1 MALKMR
7 IISEQ
12 YQQLGKLGTRMFGV
26 TGGRIGRS
34 PDNDWALPDPD
45 RYISSHHAAVHFRA
59 GKWILED
66 TSTNGVFVNNSE
78 IPLSQHGPY
87 MLKDGDR
94 IRMGDYDILV
104 SLDDRLDFPMDSSAV
119 TANNPQPVA
128 RASRGRKE
136 HDHDNLNAEIDIN
149 ALLSNEA
156 TRFAPP
162 PPSATGR
169 FEVPKPFEMEP
180 AAPPNTPS
188 RPAARAAVAAKPV
201 DTGAS
206 GMYENIPLSVTGP
219 IVQIASA
226 DSPAGAG
233 GGDDWHLRTRRY
245 QKVPP
250 NPTPN
255 NTARAER
262 SQPGGDLQSELN
274 AGVEA
279 FCRGLGVDPSSL
291 PSDIQTTTLTLA
303 GQMLRETV
311 LALME
316 ALKARGEFKGRFDP
330 SQTGAQSAQN
340 NPLKIGTSVDD
351 AIRKLLDAHNT
362 RYLGPVEAMRDAFS
376 DLKTH
381 QTAVTS
387 GMHAGINGLMQRI
400 NPGELQDRFERNLKR
415 AGGVSNNSK
424 GKYWDLYMEFFQVLN
439 QRNNDG
445 LPLSFHEDFVQTYVE
460 RINGP
465 RANNRRR

>member
-1 MALKMR
+1 MALRMR
-7 IISEQ
+7 VISEQ

-34 PDNDWALPDPD
+34 PDNDWALPDPE

-66 TSTNGVFVNNSE
+66 TSTNGVFINNSD

-87 MLKDGDR
+87 PLKDGDR

-104 SLDDRLDFPMDSSAV
+104 SLDDRMDFPMDSSAV

-128 RASRGRKE
+128 RAARGRKD
-136 HDHDNLNAEIDIN
+136 HDHDNLNAELDIN

-156 TRFAPP
+156 TRFAS
-162 PPSATGR
+162 PSATGR
-169 FEVPKPFEMEP
+169 VEIPKPFEMEP
-180 AAPPNTPS
+180 VAPPSAPA
-188 RPAARAAVAAKPV
+188 RPAARTAAAAKPTV
-201 DTGAS
+201 DAAAS
-206 GMYENIPLSVTGP
+206 GMYENISLSVTGP
-219 IVQIASA
+219 IVPALPVELAAAA
-226 DSPAGAG
+226 DG
-233 GGDDWHLRTRRY
+233 GEEWHLRTRRY
-245 QKVPP
+245 QKTA
-250 NPTPN
+250 PTLS
-255 NTARAER
+255 NTPSKSDRA
-262 SQPGGDLQSELN
+262 QPGDLQSELN

-279 FCRGLGVDPSSL
+279 FCRGLGVDPATL
-291 PSDIQTTTLTLA
+291 PSDLQTTTLTLA
-303 GQMLRETV
+303 GQMLREVV

-330 SQTGAQSAQN
+330 SQTGAQSPQN
-340 NPLKIGTSVDD
+340 NPLKIGTGVDD

-362 RYLGPVEAMRDAFS
+362 RYLGPVDAMRDAFN

-387 GMHAGINGLMQRI
+387 GMHAGLNGLMQRI
-400 NPGELQDRFERNLKR
+400 NPTELQERFERNLKR
-415 AGGVSNNSK
+415 TGSVSNKDK

-445 LPLSFHEDFVQTYVE
+445 LPLSFHEDFVQTYIE
-460 RINGP
+460 RTNGF
-465 RANNRRR
+465 RSNRRR

>member
-7 IISEQ
+7 VISEQ

-66 TSTNGVFVNNSE
+66 TSTNGLFVNNSD
-78 IPLSQHGPY
+78 IPLAQQGPY
-87 MLKDGDR
+87 ILKDGDR
-94 IRMGDYDILV
+94 IRMGDYDILI

-119 TANNPQPVA
+119 TANTPQPVA
-128 RASRGRKE
+128 RPNRSRKE

-149 ALLSNEA
+149 SLLSGES

-162 PPSATGR
+162 PAASGR
-169 FEVPKPFEMEP
+169 YEVPKPFEMDPMAPPPAPP
-180 AAPPNTPS
+180 AARSAPV
-188 RPAARAAVAAKPV
+188 ARAAVQTKPAV
-201 DTGAS
+201 DPAAS
-206 GMYENIPLSVTGP
+206 GMYENIPLSGTGP
-219 IVQIASA
+219 IVSIPEP
-226 DSPAGAG
+226 PANG

-245 QKVPP
+245 QKSGP
-250 NPTPN
+250 NIAPN
-255 NTARAER
+255 APSKSER

-291 PSDIQTTTLTLA
+291 PSDLQTTTLTLA

-330 SQTGAQSAQN
+330 NSTGSQSAQN
-340 NPLKIGTSVDD
+340 NPLKIGTGVDD

-362 RYLGPVEAMRDAFS
+362 RYLGPVEALRDAFS

-387 GMHAGINGLMQRI
+387 GMHAGLNGLMQRI
-400 NPGELQDRFERNLKR
+400 NPNELQDRFERNLKR
-415 AGGVSNNSK
+415 VGGPGKDNK
-424 GKYWDLYMEFFQVLN
+424 GKYWDLYTEFFQVLN

-460 RINGP
+460 RINGF
-465 RANNRRR
+465 RSNRRR